1 VDSNSGAAAA
11 DALSSPALADTEE
24 EDDDNYDVRR
34 VGSAHPGFVAT
45 SAVSPNDDDAM
56 VAAEQQQHCTP
67 LPNDASLRA
76 VFQLLA
82 ATGDLTVASLAAS
95 HGRGLT
101 GLGTLGS
108 SGTSGGGS
116 ATLARLVEANL
127 NLPRKSLACHAKALE
142 ITARRVLRAL
152 KAADQG
158 GACVSVNSDDSDDGD
173 DDNKGMNAAI
183 AASLADACVPSMA
196 EEGEAAA
203 EEVAAAEEEGA
214 EEKEDGEGDEGAS
227 CGESVHVL
235 RMGRGVTEELV
246 KAGADE
252 AETEEKEVRM
262 VENCSALAADG
273 AADEAAALRVP
284 RREPLQARCVL
295 QS

>member
-1 VDSNSGAAAA
+1 VGSNSGAAAA
-11 DALSSPALADTEE
+11 DALSSPAFADTEE

-34 VGSAHPGFVAT
+34 VGGARPGSEAT
-45 SAVSPNDDDAM
+45 SAVSPNDDDSMA
-56 VAAEQQQHCTP
+56 AAEQQQHCMP
-67 LPNDASLRA
+67 LPNEASLRA

-101 GLGTLGS
+101 GLSTLGS

-158 GACVSVNSDDSDDGD
+158 GACVFVNSDDGDSDDGGD
-173 DDNKGMNAAI
+173 DDKSMNAAI

-196 EEGEAAA
+196 EEEEAAA
-203 EEVAAAEEEGA
+203 EEVAAAEKEGA
-214 EEKEDGEGDEGAS
+214 EEEEERAS

-235 RMGRGVTEELV
+235 RMGRCETEELV
-246 KAGADE
+246 EARADE
-252 AETEEKEVRM
+252 AETEEKEVRV
-262 VENCSALAADG
+262 VENCAALAAD
-273 AADEAAALRVP
+273 DEAAAPRVP
-284 RREPLQARCVL
+284 RREALQARCVL